1 MKPEAPIRGP
11 FASKRIRESLSLKAN
26 DMPNLLRVNVA
37 CSNYDQ
43 VVEKCVA
50 WAEER
55 ESHCL
60 TFSAVHMVMEAHDKP
75 DYRAT
80 LNSLDMVNP
89 DGMPVVWAL
98 RVLGHKGATRVYG
111 PDATVCLLKAA
122 ARQGIPV
129 GFYGGSEATLARLVE
144 QVKKNY
150 RGIQIAY
157 AFSPPFRKLTREEDA
172 AIVDRINASG
182 ARFLFIGLGC
192 PKQEQWMIDH
202 RDRVPAVL
210 LAVGAAF
217 DFLAGT
223 KPQAPRW
230 MMRSG
235 LEWVFRLGCEP
246 RRLAGR
252 YFKHNPRFIALV
264 FRQWVTMRR
273 WADAS

>member
-1 MKPEAPIRGP
+1 
-11 FASKRIRESLSLKAN
+11 
-26 DMPNLLRVNVA
+26 MPYLLRVNVS

-43 VVEKCVA
+43 VVEKCVG
-50 WAEER
+50 WAKKD

-60 TFSAVHMVMEAHDKP
+60 TFSAVHMVMEAHDKA
-75 DYRAT
+75 DYRAK
-80 LNSLDMVNP
+80 LNTLDMVNP

-98 RVLGHKGATRVYG
+98 RMLGYKGATRVYG

-122 ARQGIPV
+122 VREGIPV
-129 GFYGGSEATLARLVE
+129 GFYGGSQATLARLVE
-144 QVKKNY
+144 QVKKEY
-150 RGIQIAY
+150 PGIRIVY
-157 AFSPPFRKLTREEDA
+157 AFSPPFRKLSPDEDA
-172 AIVDRINASG
+172 AIVNEINASG
-182 ARFLFIGLGC
+182 ARFIFVGLGC
-192 PKQEQWMIDH
+192 PKQEEWMIEH
-202 RDRVPAVL
+202 RNRIPAVF

-235 LEWVFRLGCEP
+235 LEWVFRLACEP

-264 FRQWVTMRR
+264 LRQWMARR
-273 WADAS
+273 RVAAASGPFLAD

>member
-1 MKPEAPIRGP
+1 MAY
-11 FASKRIRESLSLKAN
+11 
-26 DMPNLLRVNVA
+26 LLRVNVA
-37 CSNYDQ
+37 CSNYRE
-43 VVEKCVA
+43 VVDKCLA
-50 WAEER
+50 WANGN

-75 DYRAT
+75 EYRAK

-98 RVLGHKGATRVYG
+98 RLLGNKTATRVYG
-111 PDATVCLLKAA
+111 PDATVRLLQSA
-122 ARQGIPV
+122 ARNGIPV
-129 GFYGGSEATLARLVE
+129 GFYGGSEATIERLAC
-144 QVKKNY
+144 QVRNHFP
-150 RGIQIAY
+150 GIRIVY
-157 AFSPPFRKLTREEDA
+157 AFSPPFRKLTADEDA
-172 AIVDRINASG
+172 AVVEQINASG
-182 ARFLFIGLGC
+182 ARFLFVGLGC
-192 PKQEQWMIDH
+192 PKQEEWMIDH
-202 RDRVPAVL
+202 RNRIPAVL

-235 LEWVFRLGCEP
+235 LEWVFRLACEP

-264 FRQWVTMRR
+264 FRQWITARLAGASVGAEEPWQGGVPLSPTAIGPKRR
-273 WADAS
+273 

>member
-1 MKPEAPIRGP
+1 
-11 FASKRIRESLSLKAN
+11 
-26 DMPNLLRVNVA
+26 MPNLLRLNVA

-50 WAEER
+50 WANKH

-75 DYRAT
+75 DYREK

-98 RVLGHKGATRVYG
+98 RVLGYRSATRVYG
-111 PDATVCLLKAA
+111 PDATVCLLNAA
-122 ARQGIPV
+122 AQEGIPV
-129 GFYGGSEATLARLVE
+129 GFYGGSEATVERLVE
-144 QVKKNY
+144 QVTKNY
-150 RGIQIAY
+150 PGIQIAY
-157 AFSPPFRKLTREEDA
+157 AFSPPFRKLTLEEDA
-172 AIVDRINASG
+172 DIVNEINASG
-182 ARFLFIGLGC
+182 ARFIFVGLGC
-192 PKQEQWMIDH
+192 PKQEEWMSDH
-202 RDRVPAVL
+202 RDRIPAVL

-264 FRQWVTMRR
+264 LQQWMSTRR
-273 WADAS
+273 LAGAN